1 MSIQT
6 RGLHDQLRPYADWSL
21 DLAAQYGIKPVV
33 TSVLRS
39 WENQTTLRRKF
50 ENCVARGRFPSPPD
64 CKYPANRP
72 GDSAHNYG
80 LAWDSWVPADQMP
93 LWIAIREYVGW
104 RVPRNDLIHSELPQ
118 WRSYVS

>member
-6 RGLHDQLRPYADWSL
+6 RGLHDQLRPYADFAL
-21 DLAAQYGIKPVV
+21 ELAGRYGIRPVV
-33 TSVLRS
+33 TSVFRS
-39 WENQTTLRRKF
+39 WENQVTLRRKF

-93 LWIAIREYVGW
+93 LWIAIRQYVGW
-104 RVPRNDLIHSELPQ
+104 RVPENDLIHSELPQ

>member
-6 RGLHDQLRPYADWSL
+6 RGLHEQLRPYADYCL
-21 DLAAQYGIKPVV
+21 ELAGAYGLRPVI
-33 TSVLRS
+33 TSVFRT
-39 WENQTTLRRKF
+39 WENQVQLRRKF

-93 LWIAIREYVGW
+93 IWIAIRQAVGW
-104 RVPRNDLIHSELPQ
+104 RVPTNDTIHAELPE
-118 WRSYVS
+118 WRRYVS